1 MRSTRRGRMAV
12 VAASIGLSLL
22 AVPALAADTHERG
35 TISAVDG
42 SIVKVATRNGT
53 TVSLDLAD
61 GWKIL
66 GVEKASMTDIKQGT
80 FIGTATMP
88 GANDAMKA
96 MEVVVFPDA
105 MRGTGEGYYPWDLQ
119 PKSMMT
125 NATVT
130 HAVKEVDGQKVT
142 LAYKGGE
149 KTVTIG
155 DRTPVVQIVPGDKAD
170 VKSGANVFISTPSVA
185 DGKLA
190 KGAILIGKDGVT
202 PPM

>member
-1 MRSTRRGRMAV
+1 MNGKHLGRAAI
-12 VAASIGLSLL
+12 VAACLGFG
-22 AVPALAADTHERG
+22 AGPTLAADTHERG
-35 TISAVDG
+35 AITAVDG
-42 SIVKVATRNGT
+42 TTVKVATRDGA

-61 GWKIL
+61 GWTIL
-66 GVEKASMTDIKQGT
+66 GVAKASMADIKQGT

-88 GANDAMKA
+88 DAQDAMKA
-96 MEVVVFPDA
+96 VEVVVFPDK
-105 MRGTGEGYYPWDLQ
+105 MRGTGEGYYPWDLE

-130 HAVKEVDGQKVT
+130 HAVKGVDGQTVT

-149 KTVTIG
+149 KKVAIG
-155 DRTPVVQIVPGDKAD
+155 DGTPVVQIVAGDKAD
-170 VKSGANVFISTPSVA
+170 LTSGAKVFISTPSVA

-190 KGAILIGKDGVT
+190 KGVILVGKDGVT

>member
-1 MRSTRRGRMAV
+1 MRSTRRCRTV

-42 SIVKVATRNGT
+42 SIVKVATGNGT

-66 GVEKASMTDIKQGT
+66 GVEKASMADIKQGT

-88 GANDAMKA
+88 GAKDAMKA

-130 HAVKEVDGQKVT
+130 HAVKDVDGQKVT

-149 KTVTIG
+149 KEVTIG
-155 DRTPVVQIVPGDKAD
+155 DGTPVVQIVPGDKAD
-170 VKSGANVFISTPSVA
+170 VKSGAKVFISTPSVA

-190 KGAILIGKDGVT
+190 KGALLVGKDGVT